1 MQDTSST
8 TGCDTPK
15 IHKQKTVKSQQ
26 SKRQTKAKREKP
38 EKWSNKNYF
47 KVTNYQDF
55 IFSENDE
62 LKIIV
67 RFNKNPTHRN

>member
-15 IHKQKTVKSQQ
+15 IHKQKTVKSQWSKKDKQKQ
-26 SKRQTKAKREKP
+26 SERKKP

-47 KVTNYQDF
+47 KVTNKLSRF
-55 IFSENDE
+55 KILFSANDE
-62 LKIIV
+62 FKIYYCQI
-67 RFNKNPTHRN
+67 